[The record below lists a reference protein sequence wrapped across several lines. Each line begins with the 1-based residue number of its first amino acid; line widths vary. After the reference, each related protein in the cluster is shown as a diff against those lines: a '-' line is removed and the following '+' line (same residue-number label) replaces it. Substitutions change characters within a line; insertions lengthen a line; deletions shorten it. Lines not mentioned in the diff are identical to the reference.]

1 MIGRSVIIKE
11 YFVSRDPN
19 ENNIRKALNFG
30 HTIGHA
36 FESFSLKTSIPLLH
50 GHAVAFGMIVELY
63 LSHVICGFP
72 VGEMKS
78 FSSWLMSVYGKFR
91 INKED
96 YEYLF
101 ELMGHDKKN
110 DGKRINFTLITSI
123 GKFEIN
129 QNCSKQEIFDAL
141 DLFRELNNA

>member
-1 MIGRSVIIKE
+1 
-11 YFVSRDPN
+11 
-19 ENNIRKALNFG
+19 
-30 HTIGHA
+30 
-36 FESFSLKTSIPLLH
+36 
-50 GHAVAFGMIVELY
+50 MIVELY
-63 LSHVICGFP
+63 LSQVKCGFP
-72 VGEMKS
+72 VGEMQV
-78 FSSWLMSVYGKFR
+78 FSSWLTSVYGKFR

-110 DGKRINFTLITSI
+110 EGKRINFTLITSV

-141 DLFRELNNA
+141 DFFRELNNA